1 MGETE
6 MGAGSLSRECRT
18 KQTTVHS
25 VSLEGVRF
33 GRRSFEEKNLK
44 VVSKLSREGGRES
57 LTRTRKFVDSTTYSN
72 DVRTDIFDSTSLS
85 KRDRNCLHQQKM
97 IA

>member
-33 GRRSFEEKNLK
+33 GRRSFEEIFLK
-44 VVSKLSREGGRES
+44 VVSKLSRGGS
-57 LTRTRKFVDSTTYSN
+57 RKFDSN
-72 DVRTDIFDSTSLS
+72 
-85 KRDRNCLHQQKM
+85 
-97 IA
+97 